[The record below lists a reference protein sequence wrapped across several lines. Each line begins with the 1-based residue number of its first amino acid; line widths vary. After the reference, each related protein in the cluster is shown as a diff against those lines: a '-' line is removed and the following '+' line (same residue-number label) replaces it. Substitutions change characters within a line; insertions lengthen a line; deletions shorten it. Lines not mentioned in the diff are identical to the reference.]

1 MKCSSSCKCK
11 SCSEN
16 SKSAR
21 SSQGKSKSARYYQEA
36 PESREKKKAYDTK
49 YHATPERIKYR
60 TELNKKN
67 REMGSKKGDGKDVS
81 HTKNG
86 GFVLE
91 NQSKNRARNRGKK

>member
-11 SCSEN
+11 SCS
-16 SKSAR
+16 
-21 SSQGKSKSARYYQEA
+21 GKSKSARYYEENHEA
-36 PESREKKKAYDTK
+36 REKKKDYDTK
-49 YHATPERIKYR
+49 YHSSKERVEYR
-60 TELNKKN
+60 TELNRKN

-81 HTKNG
+81 QTKKG

>member
-11 SCSEN
+11 SCS
-16 SKSAR
+16 SKSNSAR
-21 SSQGKSKSARYYQEA
+21 SSQGKSKSARYYQEN
-36 PESREKKKAYDTK
+36 PDSREKKKAYDTK
-49 YHATPERIKYR
+49 YHSTPERIKYR
-60 TELNKKN
+60 TELGKKN

-91 NQSKNRARNRGKK
+91 SASKNRARNRGKK

>member
-11 SCSEN
+11 SCS
-16 SKSAR
+16 
-21 SSQGKSKSARYYQEA
+21 GKSKSARYYA
-36 PESREKKKAYDTK
+36 ANPDSREKKKAYDTK
-49 YHATPERIKYR
+49 YHSTPERIKYR
-60 TELNKKN
+60 TKLGKKN

-91 NQSKNRARNRGKK
+91 SASKNRARNRGKK